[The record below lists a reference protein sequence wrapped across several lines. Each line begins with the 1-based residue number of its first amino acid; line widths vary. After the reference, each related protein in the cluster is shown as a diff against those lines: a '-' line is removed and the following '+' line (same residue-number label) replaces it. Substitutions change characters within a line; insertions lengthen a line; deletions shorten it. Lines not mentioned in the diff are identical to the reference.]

1 MKINFDAVWGQESAC
16 SSLSRNLETD
26 RLPSGYLFSGP
37 LGTGKTMTAD
47 IFAKSLLCQSAD
59 KTPCDGCRSCRMYD
73 AGSHPDFFRIEPDG
87 AFIKIA
93 QMREMMSALS
103 LKSYLGGRKT
113 ALIDKAEKMNKEA
126 ANSFLKTLE
135 EPPPGC
141 VIILVS
147 PSPSALLP
155 TIVSRCRIVRFVPM
169 RPKELAG
176 LLEKN
181 LNMPPDEAARSAA
194 LAEGCPGRVLGGDL
208 KKIRTVDGEA
218 AALAERILD
227 LTPEEV
233 VRFAEAWK
241 KRREEMKLLI
251 ERLMEILK
259 APQLPISGTPS
270 GTMISVMKTLGGL
283 PKDNVLR
290 CFDAL
295 LESMPALRFN
305 PNIQLFME
313 STILN
318 LQSILK
324 RGRPIANGRTTR
336 Q

>member
-1 MKINFDAVWGQESAC
+1 
-16 SSLSRNLETD
+16 
-26 RLPSGYLFSGP
+26 
-37 LGTGKTMTAD
+37 
-47 IFAKSLLCQSAD
+47 
-59 KTPCDGCRSCRMYD
+59 MYE
-73 AGSHPDFFRIEPDG
+73 AGSHPDFFRVEPDG
-87 AFIKIA
+87 VFIKID
-93 QMREMMSALS
+93 QMREMISALS
-103 LKSYLGGRKT
+103 LKSYMGGRKT
-113 ALIDKAEKMNKEA
+113 ALIDSAEKMNIAA

-181 LNMPPDEAARSAA
+181 INMPPDEAARSAA
-194 LAEGCPGRVLGGDL
+194 LAEGCPGRILGGDL
-208 KKIRTVDGEA
+208 EKIRTLDGEA
-218 AALAERILD
+218 VALAERILD

-233 VRFAEAWK
+233 VRTAETWK
-241 KRREEMKLLI
+241 NRREEMKLLI

-259 APQLPISGTPS
+259 PPQQPISGTPS
-270 GTMISVMKTLGGL
+270 DTMAPVMKTLGGL
-283 PKDNVLR
+283 GGLPKDNILQG
-290 CFDAL
+290 FDAL
-295 LESMPALRFN
+295 LESLPALRFN

-313 STILN
+313 STIFN

-324 RGRPIANGRTTR
+324 RGRPIANRRTSR
-336 Q
+336 

>member
-1 MKINFDAVWGQESAC
+1 MKINFGAVWGQESAC
-16 SSLSRNLETD
+16 SSLSRNLETG

-37 LGTGKTMTAD
+37 NGTGKTLTAT
-47 IFAKSLLCQSAD
+47 IFAKALLCESTG
-59 KTPCDGCRSCRMYD
+59 KTPCDDCRSCRMYE

-87 AFIKIA
+87 AFIKVEQI
-93 QMREMMSALS
+93 REMISALS

-113 ALIDKAEKMNKEA
+113 ALIDNAEKMHTSA
-126 ANSFLKTLE
+126 ANAFLKTLE

-155 TIVSRCRIVRFVPM
+155 TVVSRCRIVRFVPM
-169 RPKELAG
+169 RTRELSS
-176 LLEKN
+176 LLEKHN
-181 LNMPPDEAARSAA
+181 SMEPDEAVLSAT
-194 LAEGCPGRVLGGDL
+194 LAEGCPGRILGGDME
-208 KKIRTVDGEA
+208 KIRTVDAEA
-218 AALAERILD
+218 MAIAEKILD

-233 VRFAEAWK
+233 VRTAETWK
-241 KRREEMKLLI
+241 NRREEMKLLI

-259 APQLPISGTPS
+259 AAQQPISGTPS
-270 GTMISVMKTLGGL
+270 GTMTSVMEALGGL
-283 PKDNVLR
+283 PKENVLR
-290 CFDAL
+290 GFDAL

-313 STILN
+313 STIFN

-324 RGRPIANGRTTR
+324 RGQPIASTR
-336 Q
+336 ES